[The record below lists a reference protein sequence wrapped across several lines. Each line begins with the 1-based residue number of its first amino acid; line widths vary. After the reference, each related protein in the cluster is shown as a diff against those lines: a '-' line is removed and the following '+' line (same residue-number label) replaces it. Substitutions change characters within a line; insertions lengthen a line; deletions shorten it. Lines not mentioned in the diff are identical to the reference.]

1 VNLQFRSELEPSASL
16 IKRVA
21 TNDLTNPFCAS
32 EYVSATKVLGAQT
45 CLISLWEADELVVGC
60 FGFLFGRFLRRSLY
74 IPSLPT
80 IPNPKVFWAGLLDLC
95 RKLKVWRLEINSYGS
110 PASDVPQLPGELTRK
125 TRWEYVLDLTSENM
139 LDGVSSHHRRNI
151 NRAAQAGLRVQRTR
165 TGSACTEHVQLMRTS
180 LQRRAERGEVVNTDL
195 GCERELAL
203 LASGCGEIF
212 QAVSGERVL
221 SSGLVLRSSM
231 GAYYQSTGSS
241 PDGLKLGSSPFLI
254 SQIASVLQQE
264 GIRLF
269 NLGGT
274 SADSPGLR
282 RFKAGFGAR
291 EVELQAATFCP
302 KSVVERKV
310 HNALS
315 VGWAWIK

>member
-1 VNLQFRSELEPSASL
+1 MNLQFRSVLEPSASL

-21 TNDLTNPFCAS
+21 ANDPTNPFCAS
-32 EYVSATKVLGAQT
+32 EYVSATEVLGAQT
-45 CLISLWEADELVVGC
+45 CLIGLWEADELVSGC
-60 FGFLFGRFLRRSLY
+60 FGFLSGRFLRRSLS

-80 IPNPKVFWAGLLDLC
+80 IPNPKIFWTGLLGLC

-110 PASDVPQLPGELTRK
+110 PAGGVPDLPGELTRK

-139 LDGVSSHHRRNI
+139 LGGVSSHHRRNI
-151 NRAAQAGLRVQRTR
+151 NRAAQAGLKVQRTR
-165 TGSACTEHVQLMRTS
+165 TASSCADHLELMLTS
-180 LQRRAERGEVVNTDL
+180 MQRRADRGETVNTGL
-195 GCERELAL
+195 TNVREQAL

-212 QAVSGERVL
+212 QAVSGERLL
-221 SSGLVLRSSM
+221 SSGLVLRSSK
-231 GAYYQSTGSS
+231 GAYYQSAGSS
-241 PDGLKLGSSPFLI
+241 PDGMKLGSSPFLI
-254 SQIASVLQQE
+254 SQIASILQQE
-264 GIRLF
+264 GICLF

-274 SADSPGLR
+274 GADNPGLR